1 MPKAHVNM
9 EDAQLIWINA
19 RLFALR
25 RRRGIS
31 QKDMA
36 AEIGISR
43 AAYSKKEINM
53 NFSLREFLAVC
64 HTLEADPSE
73 ILAGPGTQQ

>member
-1 MPKAHVNM
+1 MPKSHVTM
-9 EDAQLIWINA
+9 EEAQLNWFNT
-19 RLFALR
+19 RLLALR

-36 AEIGISR
+36 AELGISR
-43 AAYSKKEINM
+43 SAYSKKEIKM
-53 NFSLREFLAVC
+53 NFSLGEFLAVC